1 MNNKRRKAISEIN
14 EQLEVLS
21 ETLNIVN
28 EEETEYLDNMPEN
41 LQESEKYNHSE
52 EIIDVINEIIE
63 NLDNAISVLNEVVSK

>member
-41 LQESEKYNHSE
+41 LQESEKYNSSE
-52 EIIDVINEIIE
+52 EIIDIINEIIE